1 MARRP
6 AFLLI
11 AGFAGSVVRFRGHL
25 IQTLIARGFEVHV
38 AAPGIMDAEAVCASL
53 QSMGAIPHPIG
64 FVRGGTSPWS
74 DLCGFIDLVRLI
86 RRIRPRVVLGYTI
99 KPVVYGM
106 MAARLCGVP
115 RRYALV
121 TGLGQVF
128 HESAS
133 WRTRWVAHALYRTA
147 LRQAACVILQ
157 NPDDQAYL
165 QKRGVLTDTI
175 RSVVVDGSGIDTDEY
190 VEEPLPPQPSFVMIS
205 RLIGTKGVREYAAAA
220 AAVRRQRPQATFRLV
235 GWIDEGPD
243 AITTDEVRQWQDEG
257 SVDYVGRVTDVRPV
271 LAASSVF
278 VLPSVYGEG
287 LPRTILE
294 AMAMGRV
301 IVTTDWPGCRETVR
315 GGENGILVPPRD
327 VEALVQAM
335 LRLID
340 APDLVAQMGSRSRQ
354 IAVERYD
361 VRRVTKAMLEA
372 MNID

>member
-1 MARRP
+1 MTRRP

-11 AGFAGSVVRFRGHL
+11 GGFAESVVRFRGHL

-38 AAPGIMDAEAVCASL
+38 AAAGIMDAEMVRASL
-53 QSMGAIPHPIG
+53 QSMGAIPHSIG
-64 FVRGGTSPWS
+64 LVRGGTNPGS
-74 DLCGFIDLVRLI
+74 DVRGFIDLVRLI
-86 RRIRPRVVLGYTI
+86 RRIRPHVVLGYTI

-128 HESAS
+128 HQSVS
-133 WRTRWVAHALYRTA
+133 WRTRWAAHGLYRVA
-147 LRQAACVILQ
+147 LRQARCVILQ
-157 NPDDQAYL
+157 NPDDLAYL
-165 QKRGVLTDTI
+165 LQRGVLTDTI
-175 RSVVVDGSGIDTDEY
+175 RSVVVDGSGIDTEEY
-190 VEEPLPPQPSFVMIS
+190 VQEPLPAQPSFVMIS
-205 RLIGTKGVREYAAAA
+205 RLIGSKGVREYAAAA
-220 AAVRRQRPQATFRLV
+220 AAVRRLRPQVTFRLV

-243 AITTDEVRQWQDEG
+243 AITTAELRQWQDEG
-257 SVDYVGRVTDVRPV
+257 CVDYVGRVTDVRPV
-271 LAASSVF
+271 LSATSVF

-287 LPRTILE
+287 VPRTILE
-294 AMAMGRV
+294 AMAMGRA
-301 IVTTDWPGCRETVR
+301 IITTDWPGCRETVR

-327 VEALVQAM
+327 VEALVEAM

-361 VRRVTKAMLEA
+361 GRRVTRAMLDA
-372 MNID
+372 MDIG